1 MATPQPTLA
10 DLVFPSASTQPNLN
24 TLLTDLKRANLS
36 IRNRLRSIL
45 QDAEFV
51 RQAHTALGGASEDD
65 ASNNLQDQF
74 QGLKLDEPTQA
85 PKKISRPLVANE
97 RCGSWYV
104 RPEVKGAS
112 AYFKSTDGHD
122 NAWKFSTRRLN
133 LHLLDVIGKHDGCI
147 IVDSTR
153 RGKRMPDAL
162 SKTIPIW
169 CAVLNRALF
178 PSHTPGPRHAL
189 HTPPQVVS
197 PSEHAQIAALLP
209 KFLDAFYDLDL
220 DPHALRSKIS
230 KPLRPFWVT
239 PDSDLSAFEGSV
251 IFEDYHPIVCCT
263 ASLRV
268 AGGELTT
275 MGSSA
280 RDGGSYVYVQG
291 AGDDTENW
299 ACGLT
304 AEIWWANVEKL
315 LATEEA
321 ELPELIA
328 ELLRDSEARALEGN
342 GDAVEATTVAPGV
355 AVCTLAQLGAI
366 SGTDDFKISLLPTSG
381 RDTSVA
387 AALAISIW
395 CFDNDGRYRTS
406 NARTIF
412 TKDMVKVRLGVIMTA
427 FPAGNPGRA
436 SLQSVNSFLMD
447 YRR

>member
-1 MATPQPTLA
+1 
-10 DLVFPSASTQPNLN
+10 
-24 TLLTDLKRANLS
+24 
-36 IRNRLRSIL
+36 
-45 QDAEFV
+45 
-51 RQAHTALGGASEDD
+51 
-65 ASNNLQDQF
+65 
-74 QGLKLDEPTQA
+74 
-85 PKKISRPLVANE
+85 
-97 RCGSWYV
+97 
-104 RPEVKGAS
+104 
-112 AYFKSTDGHD
+112 
-122 NAWKFSTRRLN
+122 
-133 LHLLDVIGKHDGCI
+133 
-147 IVDSTR
+147 
-153 RGKRMPDAL
+153 MPDAL

-178 PSHTPGPRHAL
+178 PSHRPGPRHAL

-209 KFLDAFYDLDL
+209 KFLNAFYDLDL

-239 PDSDLSAFEGSV
+239 PDSDLSAFEGPV

-304 AEIWWANVEKL
+304 AELWWANVEKL
-315 LATEEA
+315 LSTDEA

-328 ELLRDSEARALEGN
+328 ELLRESEVRALEGN
-342 GDAVEATTVAPGV
+342 GDAVEATVIAPGV

-366 SGTDDFKISLLPTSG
+366 SGPDTFKISLLPTVTPPETWTTSPIEMVIGIGKHKLASRNLRPALTDLCAAASAFFAQRLDDDGRPRDGARVVVACESG

-395 CFDNDGRYRTS
+395 CFDNDGRYRAS

-427 FPAGNPGRA
+427 FPAANPNRA